1 MAISCLLAHMFEQNI
16 EETCSRLHQVCQHI
30 VLCII
35 CVRSIKGLVR
45 MYMEQFSCISVSLS
59 KMAYS
64 ASQSEKT
71 CMIMTWKGR
80 WQGWALQCMQVLRA
94 LTAQE
99 ESASKQ
105 ELISEKQLITMLT
118 VILAM
123 LAALNPIQP
132 PRRPTAPAQ
141 HPSGMPAQPS
151 EDSDNTAHT
160 QAPGG
165 QSIPPTDSCLN
176 ADHEQPHEA
185 LPDQLSGQ
193 HISLQAHNTADMHDT
208 NKCQA
213 PPSTHQALSQQHA
226 DSPEELIRL
235 AGQFPKQSPYK
246 GYRCDL
252 VALLA
257 NLCFRRH
264 AVQDAVQ
271 QLGGVE
277 LILSQCQV

>member
-1 MAISCLLAHMFEQNI
+1 
-16 EETCSRLHQVCQHI
+16 
-30 VLCII
+30 
-35 CVRSIKGLVR
+35 
-45 MYMEQFSCISVSLS
+45 
-59 KMAYS
+59 
-64 ASQSEKT
+64 
-71 CMIMTWKGR
+71 
-80 WQGWALQCMQVLRA
+80 MQVLRA

-105 ELISEKQLITMLT
+105 ESISEKQLITMLT
-118 VILAM
+118 IILAM

-141 HPSGMPAQPS
+141 QPSGMHAQPA
-151 EDSDNTAHT
+151 ENSDNTAHT
-160 QAPGG
+160 QTPGG

-193 HISLQAHNTADMHDT
+193 HSGLPAHSTANMQDT
-208 NKCQA
+208 HECQA
-213 PPSTHQALSQQHA
+213 LPSINPALSQQHA
-226 DSPEELIRL
+226 ESPQELIRL

>member
-1 MAISCLLAHMFEQNI
+1 
-16 EETCSRLHQVCQHI
+16 
-30 VLCII
+30 
-35 CVRSIKGLVR
+35 
-45 MYMEQFSCISVSLS
+45 
-59 KMAYS
+59 
-64 ASQSEKT
+64 
-71 CMIMTWKGR
+71 
-80 WQGWALQCMQVLRA
+80 MQVLRA

-105 ELISEKQLITMLT
+105 DLISEKQLITMLT
-118 VILAM
+118 IILAM

-141 HPSGMPAQPS
+141 QPSGMPAQPAENS
-151 EDSDNTAHT
+151 NNTAHT
-160 QAPGG
+160 HQAPGV
-165 QSIPPTDSCLN
+165 QSVPPTDSCLSG
-176 ADHEQPHEA
+176 DHEQPPEA
-185 LPDQLSGQ
+185 LPDQLSG
-193 HISLQAHNTADMHDT
+193 HHSSLQAHNKASMHDT
-208 NKCQA
+208 NECQA
-213 PPSTHQALSQQHA
+213 LPVMHQVLSQQHA
-226 DSPEELIRL
+226 ESPEELIRL
-235 AGQFPKQSPYK
+235 AGQFPKLSPYK